1 MHENSTGDNMLNE
14 LARTMTASGRHS
26 TAIALRKLAQ
36 AGYTSLEQVDNTSD
50 WVLLAIPGIR
60 EGRLGEVRRLC
71 RPDWQPPSAQAIR
84 AASWFLSAARL
95 ALRHWPPETL
105 ASVLRGS
112 GAVPCNGESVDK
124 RLALDILTHAAEHAQ
139 RYCKA
144 EELIEAVWQTAGVE
158 PHDTDLACAS
168 STITTERVEVPETR
182 WGEIQSPVPAFTA
195 PLDGDTDQESDH
207 FAHPRSKRIEIV
219 QKYWLAREKREIQNK
234 DAWARSHYQ
243 ITGKTLL
250 SYEREFQEHREAI
263 LAAADGK

>member
-14 LARTMTASGRHS
+14 LARTMTAGGRHS

-84 AASWFLSAARL
+84 ASNWFLSATRFAFRY
-95 ALRHWPPETL
+95 WPLEIL
-105 ASVLRGS
+105 ASVLLGS
-112 GAVPCNGESVDK
+112 EAVTCNGESVDK
-124 RLALDILTHAAEHAQ
+124 RLALDVFARAAEHAQ
-139 RYCKA
+139 RYCRR
-144 EELIEAVWQTAGVE
+144 EELVKAMWQTCGVE
-158 PHDTDLACAS
+158 LHGTGLGHAS
-168 STITTERVEVPETR
+168 STASTGGAEEPETGP
-182 WGEIQSPVPAFTA
+182 GETQSPASEFAGPI
-195 PLDGDTDQESDH
+195 DGDADLESDH
-207 FAHPRSKRIEIV
+207 FAHPRYKRIKIV
-219 QKYWLAREKREIQNK
+219 RSYWLAREKREIQNK

-250 SYEREFQEHREAI
+250 GYERE
-263 LAAADGK
+263 